1 MGSEIKCLVISD
13 SVADNFAALLRND
26 ENLPRLNVTTAPYD
40 QVRQVLLDEDAEC
53 WQSKKDVAVVW
64 TRPQAVIPSFRDLSE
79 GREVSV
85 PKTLEEVDE
94 YCDAL
99 KLAAGRA
106 RALLVPTWSIPDV
119 RAFSLLDM
127 TTGIG
132 TGNMIMRMNLRLAEN
147 LEKEPGIHVLSSGAW
162 ITRAGPDAFSD
173 KLWYMAKV
181 PFSNEV
187 YKAAVVDIKSAL
199 RAIAGDSRKLILLDL
214 DDTLW
219 GGIVG
224 DVGWENVVLGGH
236 DHIGEAYRDFQL
248 GLKAFAA
255 RGILLGIVSKN
266 EETVALEAIEKHP
279 EMVLRREDFA
289 GWRINWRDKAENIVE
304 LVKELNLGLQ
314 SVVFIDDNPM
324 ERARVREALPE
335 VLVPEWP
342 TDRTQ
347 YRRAL
352 LDLDCFNAVSIGV
365 EDRQRTDMYRAETE
379 RRGVRKEVGSFE
391 DWLKTL
397 GVRVTV
403 GHLSR
408 ANLARVEQLL
418 NKTNQMNLRTRR
430 MTAEEIPNWASGPGR
445 VFLVFTVSDRFGD
458 SGLTGILSL
467 EEADGSV
474 NITDFVLS
482 CRVMGRRVE
491 EAMVHIAVEY
501 ARRRKLSH
509 VRADFVPTARNKPC
523 HDFWLKSGFE
533 QGKTENL
540 FTWSTERSYPA
551 PDGVEI
557 RQSDPVG

>member
-1 MGSEIKCLVISD
+1 
-13 SVADNFAALLRND
+13 
-26 ENLPRLNVTTAPYD
+26 
-40 QVRQVLLDEDAEC
+40 
-53 WQSKKDVAVVW
+53 
-64 TRPQAVIPSFRDLSE
+64 
-79 GREVSV
+79 
-85 PKTLEEVDE
+85 
-94 YCDAL
+94 
-99 KLAAGRA
+99 
-106 RALLVPTWSIPDV
+106 
-119 RAFSLLDM
+119 
-127 TTGIG
+127 
-132 TGNMIMRMNLRLAEN
+132 
-147 LEKEPGIHVLSSGAW
+147 
-162 ITRAGPDAFSD
+162 
-173 KLWYMAKV
+173 
-181 PFSNEV
+181 
-187 YKAAVVDIKSAL
+187 
-199 RAIAGDSRKLILLDL
+199 
-214 DDTLW
+214 
-219 GGIVG
+219 
-224 DVGWENVVLGGH
+224 
-236 DHIGEAYRDFQL
+236 
-248 GLKAFAA
+248 
-255 RGILLGIVSKN
+255 
-266 EETVALEAIEKHP
+266 
-279 EMVLRREDFA
+279 MVLRREDFA